1 MIKYCCMSSKVI
13 VHIDLNAFFA
23 RAEEIKDPSLENKPV
38 VVGGDGRGGIVS
50 TCSYKAREYGIHSAM
65 PTFKAKQLCPDLI
78 IKKVDYRFYTALSSR
93 FISFIRRYTHLVE
106 QVSVDE
112 CFADFTEQLKEVK
125 EPVKYFLRL
134 QQDLFK
140 ETGLKCSIGVA
151 PTRFLAKMAS
161 DMKKPMGLTLL
172 RKRDIKTKLYP
183 LPIKDMLW
191 IGKKTY
197 PRLESIGVKTIGD
210 LANAL
215 ETNDEKVISMIGTF
229 SEDLKKML
237 DGTSSNTII
246 LEHED
251 AKSIGHSVTLSHDT
265 DNYSEICEIYESVA
279 KEVSNRAKM
288 DDKYGTTIQ
297 ILVKDTDFKV
307 FQKSITFETPTN
319 DWKFIYNKT
328 IKLYEKNFM
337 NKLIRQVG
345 ITLQNLKSPQDMKI
359 QMSLFDY
366 EKHESESSTKLLIND
381 LNRKLKKPLL
391 MRAAEVKNKK

>member
-1 MIKYCCMSSKVI
+1 MSSRII

-38 VVGGDGRGGIVS
+38 VVGGDGRAGIVS
-50 TCSYKAREYGIHSAM
+50 TCSYKAREYGVRSGM
-65 PTFKAKQLCPDLI
+65 PTFKAKELCPHLI
-78 IKKVDYRFYTALSSR
+78 IKKCDYRFYTALSSR
-93 FISFIRRYTHLVE
+93 FISFVRRYTRLVE

-125 EPVKYFLRL
+125 DPEAYFRKM
-134 QQDLFK
+134 QNDLFK
-140 ETGLKCSIGVA
+140 ELSLKCSIGVA

-161 DMKKPMGLTLL
+161 DMKKPMGLTFL
-172 RKRDIKTKLYP
+172 RKRDIKSKLYP

-197 PRLESIGVKTIGD
+197 PRLEKVGINTIGD
-210 LANAL
+210 LAFSL
-215 ETNDEKVISMIGTF
+215 ENNDEKVLDIIGSF

-237 DGTSSNTII
+237 NGTSSNAIV

-265 DNYSEICEIYESVA
+265 DNYSEICQIYEAVA
-279 KEVSNRAKM
+279 KEVSNRAKL
-288 DDKYGTTIQ
+288 DEKYGTTIQ
-297 ILVKDTDFKV
+297 ILVKDTEFKV
-307 FQKSITFETPTN
+307 FQKSTSFENPTN

-337 NKLIRQVG
+337 NKVIRQVG
-345 ITLQNLKSPQDMKI
+345 ITLQNLRSVQDIKI

-366 EKHESESSTKLLIND
+366 EKHEEESSTKLLIND

-391 MRAAEVKNKK
+391 MRAAEAKNKK